1 MTIFMN
7 NEKTLICTKYNLI
20 RQYDNV
26 INSLY
31 FLFPT
36 VYNDVDLSDFS
47 VNIFYQLP
55 NGDVYNEVL
64 TKNDELY
71 KEHLKYD
78 FKIASD
84 FTKYGGD
91 VKFKIVMSKKDVEQ
105 GIDYVL
111 NTSECSV
118 TVEGAPSFYDNP
130 TAGTLETLE
139 QQLAEINAKLDTLP
153 NDISLNTITNELWLM
168 NDKLPVGTP
177 ITMEDLGEALVDAD
191 NAGMVKV
198 IL

>member
-36 VYNDVDLSDFS
+36 EYNDIDLSEFS

-64 TKNDELY
+64 TKDEELY

-78 FKIASD
+78 FKVASD
-84 FTKYGGD
+84 FTKYSGD
-91 VKFKIVMSKKDVEQ
+91 VRFKIVMSKQDVAQ
-105 GIDYVL
+105 GVEYIL
-111 NTSECSV
+111 NTSECYV
-118 TVEGAPSFYDNP
+118 NVEGAPSFYDNP
-130 TAGTLETLE
+130 TSGTIETLE
-139 QQLAEINAKLDTLP
+139 QKLAEINAKLDTLP

-168 NDKLPVGTP
+168 NNKLPVGTP

-191 NAGMVKV
+191 TAGLVKV
-198 IL
+198 VL